1 MGALRD
7 RMEKSAR
14 STIATIWLMRASWTS
29 WLAKVTFGSH
39 MSSRIGTL
47 HGAPFFQLVGE
58 VAHAHDGVWHIDVDF
73 DPPVLKDVKN
83 TRTQTFF
90 KVYET

>member
-29 WLAKVTFGSH
+29 WLAKVTFGSQ
-39 MSSRIGTL
+39 